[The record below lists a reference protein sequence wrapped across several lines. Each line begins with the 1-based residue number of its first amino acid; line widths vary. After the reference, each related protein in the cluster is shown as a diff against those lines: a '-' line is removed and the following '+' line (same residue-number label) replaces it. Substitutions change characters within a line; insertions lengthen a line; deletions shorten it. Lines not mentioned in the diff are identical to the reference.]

1 MFWTWLLHCLLVQN
15 PLILIVRV
23 TWLIRVCVTY
33 SLISATCIVY
43 TSDKTY
49 SLPACDEFHYLELP
63 VWHDAFICTTW
74 RIHMYYI
81 THSYVWPESF
91 ICVTRLIHM
100 CDMTCSYVW
109 HDSSPRVTGLIH
121 MYDMTYR
128 CFEFGACHRVF
139 IYVWHDSFVLD
150 TTNAQCDMTH
160 PCVTWLTGASSLE
173 HGMAF
178 SYMCHGAF
186 IGVIWL
192 IHMCYRCFEFGAW
205 DGVFASNCRW
215 YVCVRDCACV
225 CVCV

>member
-1 MFWTWLLHCLLVQN
+1 MWHFSFICVKYSSYVRHASFMFWTWLLHCLLVQN

-109 HDSSPRVTGLIH
+109 HDSSVCVAWLIH
-121 MYDMTYR
+121 VCAIIYSYAWLDLSWWGICFTDM
-128 CFEFGACHRVF
+128 
-139 IYVWHDSFVLD
+139 
-150 TTNAQCDMTH
+150 CDMTH
-160 PCVTWLTGASSLE
+160 P
-173 HGMAF
+173 
-178 SYMCHGAF
+178 
-186 IGVIWL
+186 
-192 IHMCYRCFEFGAW
+192 
-205 DGVFASNCRW
+205 
-215 YVCVRDCACV
+215 YV
-225 CVCV
+225 